1 MTREAFEQINRNRIA
16 RGQKP
21 LTFTE
26 SPSRKALPPLQT
38 AASLIGAP
46 TVREL
51 RNGKQTRGP
60 SHLEEKF
67 ARLWADVGGPPLERE
82 FKFHSQRRWRADFC
96 HAPSRTLIEIEGG
109 AFNGRHTKAKGF
121 LADAEKYLAAYL
133 AGYALIRLTAPQLTT
148 ENVTAIALRI
158 AIQKTG

>member
-1 MTREAFEQINRNRIA
+1 MTREDFEQINKNRIA

-26 SPSRKALPPLQT
+26 SPSRRQLPPLET
-38 AASLIGAP
+38 AAARIAAS
-46 TVREL
+46 TVKEL
-51 RNGKQTRGP
+51 RKLPKQKRGP

-67 ARLWADVGGPPLERE
+67 LRLWTDAGGPPLERE
-82 FKFHSQRRWRADFC
+82 FKFHSKRRWRADFY
-96 HAPSRTLIEIEGG
+96 HAPTKTLVEIEGG

-133 AGYALIRLTAPQLTT
+133 AGFALVRLTAPQLTH
-148 ENVTAIALRI
+148 ENIVAVAFRMTIGR
-158 AIQKTG
+158 